1 MVIRGARIWGSTESA
16 IGIRGDRI
24 VPAEIGPNTRV
35 IEASGATVVP
45 GFQDAHVHTPFAGLN
60 MLRVWLHDAVDRREY
75 LQIITEHVRSHPGSD
90 WITGGGWAMS
100 AFPGGNPHKA
110 DLDAIVPDRPVFLLN
125 RDVHGAWVNSRALE
139 IAGITEITPDPPD
152 GRIERDP
159 ATGEPTGML
168 HEGAAYSMNERV
180 VPAPSREQWRAAIL
194 EGQRHLHSLG
204 VTAWQDAWVTPATQL
219 AYRDLAREGRLT
231 ARVVGALWWD
241 RHRGLE
247 QIDELLEATTE
258 SADGFHPTTVK
269 IMIDGV
275 LENYTGALLEPYCDG
290 CGGHTS
296 NHGMTFVDPDL
307 LDAAVTALDGHG
319 LQVHMHAIGDRA
331 VRMGLDAVQ
340 AAGTANGPADNR
352 HHIAHI
358 QVVHPDDISRFGRLG
373 VVANCQMYWASSD
386 PQMQELTIPFLGA
399 ERSEQQYPFASLQR
413 SGARL
418 AAGSD
423 WSVSTANPLAQIE
436 VGATR
441 IDPADRDDA
450 SPFLPT
456 EAIDVHAGIEAFTS
470 GSAYVNHDADGG
482 SLALGKRADLVL
494 LGADIT
500 AGALMSGRGLADVPI
515 DMTIASGRVVH
526 SRLE

>member
-1 MVIRGARIWGSTESA
+1 
-16 IGIRGDRI
+16 
-24 VPAEIGPNTRV
+24 
-35 IEASGATVVP
+35 
-45 GFQDAHVHTPFAGLN
+45 
-60 MLRVWLHDAVDRREY
+60 
-75 LQIITEHVRSHPGSD
+75 
-90 WITGGGWAMS
+90 
-100 AFPGGNPHKA
+100 
-110 DLDAIVPDRPVFLLN
+110 
-125 RDVHGAWVNSRALE
+125 
-139 IAGITEITPDPPD
+139 
-152 GRIERDP
+152 
-159 ATGEPTGML
+159 
-168 HEGAAYSMNERV
+168 
-180 VPAPSREQWRAAIL
+180 
-194 EGQRHLHSLG
+194 
-204 VTAWQDAWVTPATQL
+204 
-219 AYRDLAREGRLT
+219 
-231 ARVVGALWWD
+231 
-241 RHRGLE
+241 
-247 QIDELLEATTE
+247 
-258 SADGFHPTTVK
+258 
-269 IMIDGV
+269 MIDGV

-340 AAGTANGPADNR
+340 AARTANGPADNR

-358 QVVHPDDISRFGRLG
+358 QVVHPDDISRFGRLA

-399 ERSEQQYPFASLQR
+399 ERSGQQYPFASLQR
-413 SGARL
+413 SGALL

-450 SPFLPT
+450 TPFLPT
-456 EAIDVHAGIEAFTS
+456 EAIDVRAGIEAFTS
-470 GSAYVNHDADGG
+470 GAAYVNHDTDGG
-482 SLALGKRADLVL
+482 VLVVGKRADLVL

-500 AGALMSGRGLADVPI
+500 RGALTSGRGLADVPI